1 MTVPSERPTGL
12 HLVLRGEPLTVK
24 IGPVDVSAAL
34 VGGDVS
40 NAEKSLAKAT
50 LRLDSRHWT
59 MRRIDWHDQVV
70 VTQGSHPD
78 AIPLMMG
85 DVREARLEG
94 HAVLVDCTSAATLN
108 ERALGHLTHS
118 SNCELDLIYSL
129 FRTGGIPRDRIAME
143 TSATLR
149 PEIFE
154 IAVPVRYVAVEEHF
168 YIGKAVIVP
177 QTSLSLPTQV
187 FDHQGDFPSTQAVA
201 VTYVHADRMF
211 DAQEH
216 GLQVIRDAL
225 DWLETRR
232 HYSFAVLPNGQPNEW
247 TRPSSQ
253 RPPAIGSSVMVR
265 GVVTLRWWIRDII
278 DENRP
283 TLIELNRSA
292 RQLRTPRLPERLPQN
307 LQQAIAACSRASQ
320 ATSDVGCATA
330 LWEALEF
337 YCAATPVPAMFS
349 KGDRR
354 ALKKAIG
361 ELFTDQRKER
371 IGGILQR
378 LNEPPT
384 LARLRQ
390 RIALDGAPISE
401 QDFALLASL
410 RRVRNDAVHGRE
422 TNDGLTEEDLRLAV
436 SICARLLVHRVAAIR
451 EHD

>member
-1 MTVPSERPTGL
+1 MTERSERPTGL
-12 HLVLRGEPLTVK
+12 HIVLRGEPLTVK

-40 NAEKSLAKAT
+40 NAERSLATAT

-70 VTQGSHPD
+70 VTQGSHTD
-78 AIPLMMG
+78 AIPIMMG

-108 ERALGHLTHS
+108 ERALGNLTHS
-118 SNCELDLIYSL
+118 SHCELDLIYSL
-129 FRTGGIPRDRIAME
+129 FRTGGIPRDRINME
-143 TSATLR
+143 TIATLQ

-154 IAVPVRYVAVEEHF
+154 VAVPVRHVAVEEHL
-168 YIGKAVIVP
+168 YLGKVALIP
-177 QTSLSLPTQV
+177 QSSVTLPTQV

-211 DAQEH
+211 DAQEQ
-216 GLQVIRDAL
+216 GLQAIRDGL

-232 HYSFAVLPNGQPNEW
+232 HYSFAVLPNGATNEW

-253 RPPAIGSSVMVR
+253 RSPTIGTSVMVR
-265 GVVTLRWWIRDII
+265 GVTTLRWWIRDIV
-278 DENRP
+278 DANRP
-283 TLIELNRSA
+283 TLIELTRSA
-292 RQLRTPRLPERLPQN
+292 RQLRSPQLPDRLPQN

-337 YCAATPVPAMFS
+337 YCAATPVPTMFS

-361 ELFTDQRKER
+361 DLFTDQRRER

-390 RIALDGAPISE
+390 RIALDGAPVSQE
-401 QDFALLASL
+401 DFALLASL

-422 TNDGLTEEDLRLAV
+422 TNDGLTEENLRLAV
-436 SICARLLVHRVAAIR
+436 SICARLLVHRVAAI
-451 EHD
+451 E